1 MFQRTP
7 HVLFVLAVIG
17 ALLAL
22 RGAPA
27 AAQSSSLDKLSVHGF
42 LTQSYGISDGHQYL
56 GIPSYG
62 TAAYRVAALQ
72 FRYDPSDRDAF
83 VLQLSHE
90 RLGRSPL
97 NDFEP
102 AVDMDW
108 VFYERRFGDNTVAR
122 VGKIRSPVGIY
133 NEIRDVGTLL
143 PLYRPPVALYGEQL
157 YSSETVDGV
166 TLGHYR
172 PLGDWRLDIEGFF
185 GSWDYVQWD
194 RETLAEV
201 DGGLGTQIWLHTPI
215 EGLRLGA
222 AAIRFS
228 SRNVAGAPEDLV
240 ETSTMWRGTVDGTF
254 RRLFVRAEG
263 YHTGFG
269 DGPSSGYDGNA
280 QGYYG
285 QVGFNVS
292 DEWSLITQA
301 EFTDIALD
309 VYGPQPFSL
318 DENIDRDLGLGLQ
331 YRYAPNLVFK
341 LEGHRYRGYGTED
354 RLLLM
359 GLDDPEH
366 VTMRA
371 ALALAALAGLSVTG
385 GGATAQEAPDYRVV
399 VHPNSLVDALT
410 ADEISKMF
418 LKRSTQIFSGR
429 AVPPPELHSDEL
441 VTSYVSA
448 NPGAIGYVSPGTDVR
463 EIRVVEV
470 RR

>member
-1 MFQRTP
+1 
-7 HVLFVLAVIG
+7 
-17 ALLAL
+17 
-22 RGAPA
+22 
-27 AAQSSSLDKLSVHGF
+27 
-42 LTQSYGISDGHQYL
+42 
-56 GIPSYG
+56 
-62 TAAYRVAALQ
+62 
-72 FRYDPSDRDAF
+72 
-83 VLQLSHE
+83 
-90 RLGRSPL
+90 
-97 NDFEP
+97 
-102 AVDMDW
+102 
-108 VFYERRFGDNTVAR
+108 
-122 VGKIRSPVGIY
+122 
-133 NEIRDVGTLL
+133 
-143 PLYRPPVALYGEQL
+143 
-157 YSSETVDGV
+157 
-166 TLGHYR
+166 
-172 PLGDWRLDIEGFF
+172 
-185 GSWDYVQWD
+185 
-194 RETLAEV
+194 
-201 DGGLGTQIWLHTPI
+201 
-215 EGLRLGA
+215 
-222 AAIRFS
+222 
-228 SRNVAGAPEDLV
+228 
-240 ETSTMWRGTVDGTF
+240 MWRGTVDGTF